1 MAASLSR
8 KEAEPMPVH
17 SPHTIKAGTTSK
29 LLLVYAR
36 DRQGGSEGKT
46 GLTAT
51 TPGAT
56 AGYIREGEAASSVDL
71 VAGQV
76 GRWSPG
82 GFAEVDP
89 DLVPGVYQL
98 GMPDEALGSGS
109 THVLVILRFPGA
121 AVDPVD
127 IELVAYD
134 PQDEGCIG
142 MAQLQDKKRH
152 EFLRRALPRMTEQ
165 ELALGAQVEEQLT
178 ARLEGE
184 RR

>member
-1 MAASLSR
+1 
-8 KEAEPMPVH
+8 MPVH
-17 SPHTIKAGTTSK
+17 SPHTVKAGTMSK
-29 LLLVYAR
+29 LLLMYAR
-36 DRQGGSEGKT
+36 DERDGSKGRT
-46 GLTAT
+46 GFGPDS
-51 TPGAT
+51 PGAT
-56 AGYIREGEAASSVDL
+56 AGYVREGEGASRMDL

-82 GFAEVDP
+82 GLAEVDP

-98 GMPDEALGSGS
+98 GLPDDALAPGS
-109 THVLVILRFPGA
+109 THVLVVLRFPGA
-121 AVDPVD
+121 TVDPVD

-142 MAQLQDKKRH
+142 MAQLQDRKRH

-165 ELALGAQVEEQLT
+165 ELVLGAEVEGQLT
-178 ARLEGE
+178 SRLEGE